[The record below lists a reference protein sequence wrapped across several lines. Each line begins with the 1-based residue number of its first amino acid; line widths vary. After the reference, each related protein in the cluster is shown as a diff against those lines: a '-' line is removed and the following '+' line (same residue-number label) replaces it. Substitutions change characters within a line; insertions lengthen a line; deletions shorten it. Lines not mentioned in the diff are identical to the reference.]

1 MCPKTSSEFR
11 VSSYER
17 GHESSRFAT
26 CRSPLRRAQR
36 GFTLVTGIFLI
47 TILFLLSAFMIGFRV
62 YQESSVS
69 LDTLGTRAFAA
80 ARSGVEWGAY
90 QALRPGP
97 CVTGTTS
104 LALAGTLSGYTATVT
119 LVPSTY
125 NEAGTPV
132 TICNITS
139 TACNQPSGGSCPNAS
154 PGANYAERQITI
166 TVGK

>member
-11 VSSYER
+11 VASCEPE
-17 GHESSRFAT
+17 HESSRFTT

-36 GFTLVTGIFLI
+36 GFTLITGIFLI
-47 TILFLLSAFMIGFRV
+47 TILFLLSAFVIGFRV
-62 YQESSVS
+62 FQESSVS

-97 CVTGTTS
+97 CAAGTTS

-119 LVPSTY
+119 LAPSTY
-125 NEAGTPV
+125 NEAGTTV
-132 TICNITS
+132 TICNIS
-139 TACNQPSGGSCPNAS
+139 SNACNQPAGGSCPNAS
-154 PGANYAERQITI
+154 PGANYVERQITTI
-166 TVGK
+166 VGQ

>member
-1 MCPKTSSEFR
+1 MISRMQTRIQCRASS
-11 VSSYER
+11 
-17 GHESSRFAT
+17 
-26 CRSPLRRAQR
+26 QR

-104 LALAGTLSGYTATVT
+104 LALAGTLAGYTATVQ
-119 LVPSTY
+119 LQASTY
-125 NEAGTPV
+125 DEAGTTV
-132 TICNITS
+132 TMCSITS
-139 TACNQPSGGSCPNAS
+139 NACNQPSGGSCPNAS
-154 PGANYAERQITI
+154 PGANYVERQIT
-166 TVGK
+166 TMVGQ